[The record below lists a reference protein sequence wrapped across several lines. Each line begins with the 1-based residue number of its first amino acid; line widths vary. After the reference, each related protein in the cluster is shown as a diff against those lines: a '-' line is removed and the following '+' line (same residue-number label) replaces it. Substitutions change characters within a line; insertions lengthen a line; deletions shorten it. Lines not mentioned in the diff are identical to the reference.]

1 MGIPFKKTKDG
12 ITIEVKV
19 EPRSSRAEIRGVMGS
34 VLKVKLKSA
43 PVDGAA
49 NRQLIE
55 LLSKEHGLVQT
66 EQDEVLK
73 NLIEDRDYTRWGV
86 VNAVTKVANS
96 EAVSYDRAS
105 DLESLGG
112 KLIDITNANW
122 KRIAEAVPVAVAA

>member
-34 VLKVKLKSA
+34 VLKVKLTSA

-55 LLSKEHGLVQT
+55 ILSKEFGITKRLITIVKGET
-66 EQDEVLK
+66 SK
-73 NLIEDRDYTRWGV
+73 NKVIKIEG
-86 VNAVTKVANS
+86 
-96 EAVSYDRAS
+96 
-105 DLESLGG
+105 
-112 KLIDITNANW
+112 IDSI
-122 KRIAEAVPVAVAA
+122 